1 VIRVDISKCTGCKK
15 CESACAFFHT
25 GRINNHIAR
34 IKIMN
39 LYEIG
44 IDGPVMCIQCKER
57 YCMCCPTDALTI
69 GPLGQIIVSPTLCTL
84 CDACEE
90 ACPIGAIERF
100 NDFVYVCDLCGGSPR
115 CVEACTEGAIIFDTE
130 EEKLPSLVVLKKETH
145 RMNPSQKQY
154 FFLKKLGSEEREKWR
169 KEYA

>member
-1 VIRVDISKCTGCKK
+1 MIRVDISKCTGCKK

-57 YCMCCPTDALTI
+57 YCMCCRRDC
-69 GPLGQIIVSPTLCTL
+69 GQLKN
-84 CDACEE
+84 
-90 ACPIGAIERF
+90 R
-100 NDFVYVCDLCGGSPR
+100 
-115 CVEACTEGAIIFDTE
+115 
-130 EEKLPSLVVLKKETH
+130 EEKSSHVYL
-145 RMNPSQKQY
+145 
-154 FFLKKLGSEEREKWR
+154 
-169 KEYA
+169 